1 MSLEEIPF
9 EEQLIGVRLEG
20 ELERAELKGVEKNRI
35 DFISKALKHMSP
47 EEVSNMFELP
57 IEYVNKVANSYSK

>member
-9 EEQLIGVRLEG
+9 EEQLRGVILEG
-20 ELERAELKGVEKNRI
+20 ELERAKLKGEEKNRI

-47 EEVSNMFELP
+47 KEVSNMFELP
-57 IEYVNKVANSYSK
+57 IEYVDEIANSYSK